1 MTMTPIAQREIVSVT
16 RSQTSSQRASS
27 PGMSTLV
34 SERLRFADV
43 GEQEEA
49 DEEDR
54 ETGEEDA

>member
-34 SERLRFADV
+34 SARLRFADV

-49 DEEDR
+49 REEDR
-54 ETGEEDA
+54 EAGEEDA